1 MLRRAKMKKVMI
13 YYIITTIVLLFV
25 VVGNAVALET
35 TISDGTPGP
44 TYTVTASNTV
54 AGISASVLTYLGVTA
69 KGAIITVETY
79 GIRIAFG
86 GTTPTIAGLGHYI
99 EAGGGLRIY
108 GSTALANFKYIN
120 YVTSNNA
127 VLQITPLY

>member
-1 MLRRAKMKKVMI
+1 MKKVMI
-13 YYIITTIVLLFV
+13 KFIITVALLF
-25 VVGNAVALET
+25 GLVASVYAIET

-44 TYTVTASNTV
+44 TYTVTASNT
-54 AGISASVLTYLGVTA
+54 ATGISASVLTYLGVTA

-108 GSTALANFKYIN
+108 GSTAMANFKYIN

>member
-1 MLRRAKMKKVMI
+1 MKKVMI
-13 YYIITTIVLLFV
+13 KFIITVALLF
-25 VVGNAVALET
+25 GLVASVYAIET
-35 TISDGTPGP
+35 TISDGTPGL
-44 TYTVTASNTV
+44 TYKVTASDTST
-54 AGISASVLTYLGVTA
+54 GISASVLTYLGVTA

-86 GTTPTIAGLGHYI
+86 GTTPTQAGTGHYI

-108 GSTALANFKYIN
+108 GNSALTNFKYIN
-120 YVTSNNA
+120 YANGNNA